1 MRRTNSPHIALSEG
15 PPPLHPAGSKFM
27 ARGKGSLLAGL
38 NAAQADAVESTEG
51 PVLILA
57 GAGTGKTRTVTF
69 RMANLLEKGIAPA
82 NILAVTFTN
91 KAACEMRE
99 RVGSLVRRQA
109 AEEMTVC
116 TFHSLCVRI
125 LRVHAGRLGY
135 NTNFSIAAGSDRD
148 GLVKQLI
155 VQHGGAKQKIQA
167 WDVLAAVSNQKNAGM
182 PVGEI
187 PDDLIR
193 TVAMSYQRELR
204 ARNALDFDDLLV
216 LAEQAMREF
225 KEVRDYWRERYR
237 YVTVDEF
244 QDTNG
249 LQMDLLQQLVGPPYN
264 VCVVGDDDQSIYGW
278 RGAQVS
284 NILQFGHFFPDPRV
298 VRLENNYRSTEAIL
312 NVANELIQN
321 SPARHEKTLR
331 PTIKGGEKVSLM
343 SLPGDEEE
351 ALWVA
356 KEIRKARDRKKR
368 RWEDC
373 AVLFRTNTHIRKV
386 EQVFRQE
393 DVPYRLVGAQSF
405 FDRREVRDVLA
416 YLQVLANPH
425 ADVALLRILNTP
437 PRGIGANTAMMILE
451 HCRENG
457 IQTWTAMKDV
467 SFTSQLSTK
476 AGAAVRSF
484 VELVEDFGGRIQ
496 GNRPGEALHELLQEI
511 DYLAWLMRSCRTEE
525 EREQRREAVGEVGVA
540 LTEALRK
547 GRSLQQFL
555 DEAALDTEPEEEDL
569 EQKAGVTLITLHA
582 SKGLEFPVVFLVG
595 LEEGVLPHWR
605 STEEGTRDEE
615 RRLLYV
621 GITRAREELFLS
633 YCAVRKKYGE
643 LVRCDPSSFLE
654 ELGEEWIQDRD
665 YVEEMNALADDDDV
679 EDFLGDMR
687 ALLD

>member
-1 MRRTNSPHIALSEG
+1 MGRG
-15 PPPLHPAGSKFM
+15 P
-27 ARGKGSLLAGL
+27 GKGLLMAGL
-38 NAAQADAVESTEG
+38 NEAQAEAVQSTEG

-57 GAGTGKTRTVTF
+57 GAGTGKTRTVIF
-69 RMANLLEKGIAPA
+69 RIANLLEKGVEPR

-99 RVGSLVRRQA
+99 RVGGLVRREA
-109 AEEMTVC
+109 AEEMTVS

-125 LRVHAGRLGY
+125 LRVHAGLLGY

-155 VQHGGAKQKIQA
+155 VRHGGGKEKIQA
-167 WDVLAAVSNQKNAGM
+167 WDVMAAVSRQKNAGM

-187 PDDLIR
+187 PDDLVR

-216 LAEQAMREF
+216 LAEQVLREF
-225 KEVRDYWRERYR
+225 KEAREYWRERYR

-249 LQMDLLQQLVGPPYN
+249 LQMDLLLQLVGPPHN

-284 NILQFGHFFPDPRV
+284 NILQFGHFFPNPKV

-312 NVANELIQN
+312 SVANELIGN

-331 PTIKGGEKVSLM
+331 ATIKGGEKVALM
-343 SLPGDEEE
+343 VLPGDEEE

-356 KEIRKARDRKKR
+356 REIRRVRAGKNR
-368 RWEDC
+368 RWEDF
-373 AVLFRTNTHIRKV
+373 AVLFRTNTHIRKI
-386 EQVFRQE
+386 EQVLRQE
-393 DVPYRLVGAQSF
+393 EIPYRLVGAQSF

-416 YLQVLANPH
+416 YLQVLANPR

-437 PRGIGANTAMMILE
+437 PRGIGTNTAMLLLE
-451 HCRENG
+451 HCREHG
-457 IQTWTAMKDV
+457 LRSWEALKDE
-467 SFTSQLSTK
+467 SFTSQLSSK
-476 AGAAVRSF
+476 GAGAVRSF
-484 VELVEDFGGRIQ
+484 VELVEEFAARIRK
-496 GNRPGEALHELLQEI
+496 GRPGEVLHELLQEV

-525 EREQRREAVGEVGVA
+525 EKEQRREAVGEVGVA
-540 LTEALRK
+540 LTEAIKR
-547 GRSLQQFL
+547 GRSLQEFL
-555 DEAALDTEPEEEDL
+555 DDAALDAEPEEEEL
-569 EQKAGVTLITLHA
+569 EKKAGVTLITMHA
-582 SKGLEFPVVFLVG
+582 SKGLEFPVVFLLG

-605 STEEGTRDEE
+605 SVEEGTRDEE

-621 GITRAREELFLS
+621 GITRAQEQLFLGF
-633 YCAVRKKYGE
+633 CALRRKYGE

-654 ELGEEWIQDRD
+654 ELAGEWIVKRD

-679 EDFLGDMR
+679 SDFFGDMR
-687 ALLD
+687 ALLE

>member
-1 MRRTNSPHIALSEG
+1 MT
-15 PPPLHPAGSKFM
+15 
-27 ARGKGSLLAGL
+27 AGL
-38 NAAQADAVESTEG
+38 NEAQAEAVQATEG

-57 GAGTGKTRTVTF
+57 GAGTGKTRTVIY
-69 RMANLLEKGIAPA
+69 RIANLLEKGVEPC

-99 RVGSLVRRQA
+99 RVGGLVRREA
-109 AEEMTVC
+109 AEQMTVS

-125 LRVHAGRLGY
+125 LRVHAGLLGY

-148 GLVKQLI
+148 GLVKQFI
-155 VQHGGAKQKIQA
+155 VQHGGAKEKIQA
-167 WDVLAAVSNQKNAGM
+167 WDVLAAVSRQKNAGM

-216 LAEQAMREF
+216 LAEQVLREF
-225 KEVRDYWRERYR
+225 KEARDYWRDRYR

-249 LQMDLLQQLVGPPYN
+249 LQMDLLMELVGPPHN

-284 NILQFGHFFPDPRV
+284 NILQFGHFFPKPKV

-312 NVANELIQN
+312 RVANALIHH
-321 SPARHEKTLR
+321 SPARHEKSLR
-331 PTIKGGEKVSLM
+331 ATIRGGEKVALM
-343 SLPGDEEE
+343 ALPGDEEE
-351 ALWVA
+351 ALWMA
-356 KEIRKARDRKKR
+356 KEIRRSRTKDNR
-368 RWEDC
+368 RWEDF

-393 DVPYRLVGAQSF
+393 EIPYRLVGAQSF
-405 FDRREVRDVLA
+405 YDRREVRDVLA
-416 YLQVLANPH
+416 YLQVLANPR

-437 PRGIGANTAMMILE
+437 PRGISSNTALLLLE
-451 HCRENG
+451 HCRERELRCWEG
-457 IQTWTAMKDV
+457 LRDEV
-467 SFTSQLSTK
+467 FVSQLS
-476 AGAAVRSF
+476 GRGSGSVR
-484 VELVEDFGGRIQ
+484 DFGALIESYGAEIRKGRA
-496 GNRPGEALHELLQEI
+496 GEVLHEFLQEI
-511 DYLAWLMRSCRTEE
+511 DYLAWLMRSCRTDE
-525 EREQRREAVGEVGVA
+525 EREQRRGAVAEVGVA
-540 LTEALRK
+540 LTEALKK
-547 GRSLQQFL
+547 GRSLQEFL
-555 DEAALDTEPEEEDL
+555 DDAALDAEPEEEDL
-569 EQKAGVTLITLHA
+569 EKKAGVTLITLHA

-621 GITRAREELFLS
+621 GITRARQQLFLS
-633 YCAVRKKYGE
+633 YCALRRKYGD
-643 LVRCDPSSFLE
+643 LVRCDPSSFLQ
-654 ELGEEWIQDRD
+654 ELDAEWIVERD
-665 YVEEMNALADDDDV
+665 YVEEMNAVADDDDV
-679 EDFLGDMR
+679 NEFFGSMR
-687 ALLD
+687 ELLE

>member
-1 MRRTNSPHIALSEG
+1 MT
-15 PPPLHPAGSKFM
+15 
-27 ARGKGSLLAGL
+27 AGL
-38 NAAQADAVESTEG
+38 NEAQAEAVQATEG

-57 GAGTGKTRTVTF
+57 GAGTGKTRTVIY
-69 RMANLLEKGIAPA
+69 RIANLLEKGVEPC

-99 RVGSLVRRQA
+99 RVGGLVRREA
-109 AEEMTVC
+109 AEEMTVS

-125 LRVHAGRLGY
+125 LRVHAGLLGY

-155 VQHGGAKQKIQA
+155 VQHGGAKEKIQA
-167 WDVLAAVSNQKNAGM
+167 WDVLAAVSRQKNAGM

-216 LAEQAMREF
+216 LAEQVLREF
-225 KEVRDYWRERYR
+225 KEARDYWRDRYR

-249 LQMDLLQQLVGPPYN
+249 LQMDLLMQLVGPPHN

-284 NILQFGHFFPDPRV
+284 NILQFGHFFPNPKV

-312 NVANELIQN
+312 RVANALIHH
-321 SPARHEKTLR
+321 SPARHEKSLR
-331 PTIKGGEKVSLM
+331 ATIRGGEKVTLM
-343 SLPGDEEE
+343 ALPGDEEE
-351 ALWVA
+351 ALWMA
-356 KEIRKARDRKKR
+356 KEIRRARTKENR
-368 RWEDC
+368 RWEDF

-393 DVPYRLVGAQSF
+393 EIPYRLVGAQSF
-405 FDRREVRDVLA
+405 YDRREVRDVLA
-416 YLQVLANPH
+416 YLQVLANPR

-437 PRGIGANTAMMILE
+437 PRGISSNTALLLLE
-451 HCRENG
+451 HCRERG
-457 IQTWTAMKDV
+457 LQSWEGLRDEAFV
-467 SFTSQLSTK
+467 SQLSSRG
-476 AGAAVRSF
+476 AGAVRDF
-484 VELVEDFGGRIQ
+484 VALIESYGAEIRKA
-496 GNRPGEALHELLQEI
+496 RAGEMLHEFLKEI
-511 DYLAWLMRSCRTEE
+511 DYLAWLMRSCRTDE
-525 EREQRREAVGEVGVA
+525 EREQRRGAVAEVGVA
-540 LTEALRK
+540 LTDALKK
-547 GRSLQQFL
+547 GRSLQEFL
-555 DEAALDTEPEEEDL
+555 DDAALDAEPEEEDL
-569 EQKAGVTLITLHA
+569 EKKAGVTLITLHA

-605 STEEGTRDEE
+605 SKAEGTGDEE

-621 GITRAREELFLS
+621 GITRARQQLFLS
-633 YCAVRKKYGE
+633 YCALRRKYGD
-643 LVRCDPSSFLE
+643 LVRCDPSSFLQ
-654 ELGEEWIQDRD
+654 ELDAEWIVERD
-665 YVEEMNALADDDDV
+665 YVEEMNAVADDDDV
-679 EDFLGDMR
+679 DEFFGRMR
-687 ALLD
+687 ELLE

>member
-1 MRRTNSPHIALSEG
+1 MT
-15 PPPLHPAGSKFM
+15 
-27 ARGKGSLLAGL
+27 AGL
-38 NAAQADAVESTEG
+38 NEAQAEAVQATEG

-57 GAGTGKTRTVTF
+57 GAGTGKTRTVIY
-69 RMANLLEKGIAPA
+69 RIANLLEKGVEPC

-99 RVGSLVRRQA
+99 RVGGLVRREV
-109 AEEMTVC
+109 AEQMTVS

-125 LRVHAGRLGY
+125 LRVHAGLLGY

-155 VQHGGAKQKIQA
+155 VQHGGAKEKIQA
-167 WDVLAAVSNQKNAGM
+167 WDVLAAVSRQKNAGM

-216 LAEQAMREF
+216 LAEQVLREF
-225 KEVRDYWRERYR
+225 KEARDYWRDRYR

-249 LQMDLLQQLVGPPYN
+249 LQMDLLMQLVGPPHN

-284 NILQFGHFFPDPRV
+284 NILQFGHFFPNPKV

-312 NVANELIQN
+312 RVANALIHH
-321 SPARHEKTLR
+321 SPARHEKSLR
-331 PTIKGGEKVSLM
+331 ATIRGGEKVTLM
-343 SLPGDEEE
+343 ALPGDEEE
-351 ALWVA
+351 ALWMA
-356 KEIRKARDRKKR
+356 KEIRRARTKENR
-368 RWEDC
+368 RWEDF

-393 DVPYRLVGAQSF
+393 EIPYRLVGAQSF
-405 FDRREVRDVLA
+405 YDRREVRDVLA
-416 YLQVLANPH
+416 YLQVLANPR

-437 PRGIGANTAMMILE
+437 PRGISSNTALLLLE
-451 HCRENG
+451 HCRERG
-457 IQTWTAMKDV
+457 LQSWEGLRDEAFV
-467 SFTSQLSTK
+467 SQLSSRG
-476 AGAAVRSF
+476 AGAVRDF
-484 VELVEDFGGRIQ
+484 VALIESYGAEIRKA
-496 GNRPGEALHELLQEI
+496 RAGEMLHEFLKEI
-511 DYLAWLMRSCRTEE
+511 DYLAWLMRSCRTDE
-525 EREQRREAVGEVGVA
+525 EREQRRGAVAEVGVA
-540 LTEALRK
+540 LTDALKK
-547 GRSLQQFL
+547 GRSLQEFL
-555 DEAALDTEPEEEDL
+555 DDAALDAEPEEEDL
-569 EQKAGVTLITLHA
+569 EKKAGVTLITLHA

-605 STEEGTRDEE
+605 SKEEGTGDEE

-621 GITRAREELFLS
+621 GITRARQQLFLS
-633 YCAVRKKYGE
+633 YCALRRKYGD
-643 LVRCDPSSFLE
+643 LVRCDPSSFLQ
-654 ELGEEWIQDRD
+654 ELDAEWIVERD
-665 YVEEMNALADDDDV
+665 YVEEMNAVADDDDV
-679 EDFLGDMR
+679 DEFFGRMR
-687 ALLD
+687 ELLE